1 MQTHTA
7 KRVEI
12 VIEAPLERRLTEA
25 LTGAGVTGYTVLP
38 VLGGSG
44 RSGLWSREG
53 QVGRAGGMVAVI
65 CLIRPDRL
73 EGLLEAASHPCRRYT
88 TGRGIA
94 HRIKNA
100 LARYSAQ
107 SSLGL

>member
-25 LTGAGVTGYTVLP
+25 LTKAGVTGYTVLP

-44 RSGLWSREG
+44 RSGQWTREG
-53 QVGRAGGMVAVI
+53 QVGRSGMVAVI
-65 CLIRPDRL
+65 CLIRPGRL
-73 EGLLEAASHPCRRYT
+73 DTLIEAAFAVVERHIGVVSITDCEVLRAERF
-88 TGRGIA
+88 
-94 HRIKNA
+94 
-100 LARYSAQ
+100 
-107 SSLGL
+107 